1 MTSDLQFSVQT
12 QPAKKFEIWNTYLQ
26 LNLHGDVLSKKWDC
40 SDSNKSEDILEWRSR
55 GRSRVRS
62 IGEEA
67 RCPNGPKWPLKGP
80 QHTQLAPRPITM
92 AKKKKKNS
100 FLLMLKQHRETKLL
114 NHTSYNIVCTLLC
127 IEHFLLPIKK
137 QQPRVWK
144 NDDIR
149 RRFCL
154 RQGELQ
160 LTILPEGPNT
170 KSPWPDIERENQLT
184 TTLQWSHLTTTTT
197 QNHPQ
202 NILPMVQLTQRWK
215 WRFFSQF
222 LCVLSRC
229 FLLLMIQKVSQSY
242 PNARGVKKGLIS
254 IERCFSGGDFWR
266 KRRGQWINPRSGD
279 GVYQHFFLQ
288 NVWPPQQCNSQTG
301 SPPLDPPS

>member
-1 MTSDLQFSVQT
+1 MSKTCLWTNKKPEEDVTSDLQFSVQT

-40 SDSNKSEDILEWRSR
+40 SDSNKSEDILEWRNR

-114 NHTSYNIVCTLLC
+114 NNTSYNIVCTLLC

-137 QQPRVWK
+137 TTTQSLEKWRYK
-144 NDDIR
+144 KTFLFEAR
-149 RRFCL
+149 RASIDNFARGT
-154 RQGELQ
+154 QHKVT
-160 LTILPEGPNT
+160 LTRYWERESTDNNFAVESPHNNNNT
-170 KSPWPDIERENQLT
+170 KSPPKYSTNGT
-184 TTLQWSHLTTTTT
+184 TYTTLKMT
-197 QNHPQ
+197 
-202 NILPMVQLTQRWK
+202 IFLPIFVCLVKM
-215 WRFFSQF
+215 FFITYDSE
-222 LCVLSRC
+222 
-229 FLLLMIQKVSQSY
+229 SQS
-242 PNARGVKKGLIS
+242 KLSK
-254 IERCFSGGDFWR
+254 C
-266 KRRGQWINPRSGD
+266 
-279 GVYQHFFLQ
+279 
-288 NVWPPQQCNSQTG
+288 
-301 SPPLDPPS
+301 

>member
-1 MTSDLQFSVQT
+1 
-12 QPAKKFEIWNTYLQ
+12 
-26 LNLHGDVLSKKWDC
+26 
-40 SDSNKSEDILEWRSR
+40 
-55 GRSRVRS
+55 
-62 IGEEA
+62 
-67 RCPNGPKWPLKGP
+67 
-80 QHTQLAPRPITM
+80 
-92 AKKKKKNS
+92 
-100 FLLMLKQHRETKLL
+100 MLKQHRETKLL
-114 NHTSYNIVCTLLC
+114 NNTSYNIVCTLLC

-254 IERCFSGGDFWR
+254 TRGVSVEVIFDGKGASVWR
-266 KRRGQWINPRSGD
+266 RGGQWINSRSGD
-279 GVYQHFFLQ
+279 GVYQHYFLQ

-301 SPPLDPPS
+301 SPPLNPPS

>member
-1 MTSDLQFSVQT
+1 MFCPKNETAVILTKVKIFSSDAAVVAAGSGQLERRQGVPTAPSDLWR
-12 QPAKKFEIWNTYLQ
+12 A
-26 LNLHGDVLSKKWDC
+26 LNIPSWHHGQSPW
-40 SDSNKSEDILEWRSR
+40 
-55 GRSRVRS
+55 
-62 IGEEA
+62 
-67 RCPNGPKWPLKGP
+67 PK
-80 QHTQLAPRPITM
+80 R
-92 AKKKKKNS
+92 KKKNS

-254 IERCFSGGDFWR
+254 TRGVSVEVIFDGKGGA
-266 KRRGQWINPRSGD
+266 NE
-279 GVYQHFFLQ
+279 
-288 NVWPPQQCNSQTG
+288 
-301 SPPLDPPS
+301 

>member
-1 MTSDLQFSVQT
+1 
-12 QPAKKFEIWNTYLQ
+12 
-26 LNLHGDVLSKKWDC
+26 
-40 SDSNKSEDILEWRSR
+40 
-55 GRSRVRS
+55 
-62 IGEEA
+62 
-67 RCPNGPKWPLKGP
+67 
-80 QHTQLAPRPITM
+80 
-92 AKKKKKNS
+92 
-100 FLLMLKQHRETKLL
+100 MLKQHRETKLL
-114 NHTSYNIVCTLLC
+114 NNTSYNIVCTLLC

-254 IERCFSGGDFWR
+254 TRGVSVEVIFDGKGASVWKKGWPMNKFKKWWWCLSTLFSPKCLASSTVQQLPDWKPPTQPTFIMQPKTVR
-266 KRRGQWINPRSGD
+266 REKQSSHHVDKKLATKR
-279 GVYQHFFLQ
+279 Y
-288 NVWPPQQCNSQTG
+288 
-301 SPPLDPPS
+301 